1 MENITALRRHK
12 KDDLIANLMAVTKA
26 NNELNEK
33 LAASAVIGGAA
44 GFLLGLAIAT
54 L

>member
-12 KDDLIANLMAVTKA
+12 KDDLIANLLVVTKA
-26 NNELNEK
+26 NDELNER
-33 LAASAVIGGAA
+33 LVAGAFIGGAA
-44 GFLLGLAIAT
+44 GFLLGMAIAS